1 LFDHLSRGRA
11 EAITRARIGEAVIER
26 GLAKI
31 TPILK
36 LVLTQI
42 LQGR

>member
-1 LFDHLSRGRA
+1 VV
-11 EAITRARIGEAVIER
+11 EK
-26 GLAKI
+26 GLAGA